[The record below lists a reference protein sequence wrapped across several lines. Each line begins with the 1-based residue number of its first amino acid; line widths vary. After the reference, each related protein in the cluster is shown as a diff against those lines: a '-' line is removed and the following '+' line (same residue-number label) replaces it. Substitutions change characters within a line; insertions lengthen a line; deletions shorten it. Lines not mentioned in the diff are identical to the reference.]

1 MRARGTG
8 RTGAGA
14 VAPRRTLRL
23 GAVAWTTPVGL
34 VLAAGLLAA
43 ILAAGA
49 CGSTESGPRPLRV
62 FAASSL
68 TEAFGEM
75 ASAFERLHP
84 ESEIVLVFAGSQ
96 VLRTQI
102 ERGAPADVFASADP
116 VQMEALERAGLVTG
130 SRLLAGNELVVI
142 VPPSNP
148 AGIERFGDLVRAER
162 LVLGSPGVPVGSYA
176 REILRRAEAG
186 GRPGFAEAVLGR
198 VVSQE
203 SNVRQLR
210 AKVEMGEADA
220 AIVYR
225 TDAANAPVG
234 MVAVPAGASVRARYL
249 IGVVKGTENGGAAGR
264 WVDLVASPEGRELL
278 SRHGFLT
285 GGNAGIRHE

>member
-1 MRARGTG
+1 MGAAVVVGRGTRG
-8 RTGAGA
+8 PGAGGL
-14 VAPRRTLRL
+14 PR
-23 GAVAWTTPVGL
+23 PVGRAFSAWL
-34 VLAAGLLAA
+34 PAA

-49 CGSTESGPRPLRV
+49 CGSTESGPEPLRV

-68 TEAFGEM
+68 TDAFGEM
-75 ASAFERLHP
+75 AVAFERLHP
-84 ESEIVLVFAGSQ
+84 ETEVVLVFAGSQ
-96 VLRTQI
+96 VLRAQI

-116 VQMEALERAGLVTG
+116 GQMKALQRAGLVAEPQ
-130 SRLLAGNELVVI
+130 LLAGNELVVI

-186 GRPGFAEAVLGR
+186 GPPGFAEAVLGR

-225 TDAANAPVG
+225 TDAATAPVRA
-234 MVAVPAGASVRARYL
+234 VAVPAGANVRARYL
-249 IGVVKGTENGGAAGR
+249 IGVVKGTRKTEAAGR
-264 WVDLVASPEGRELL
+264 WVGFAASSQGRDLL
-278 SRHGFLT
+278 SRHGFIT
-285 GGNAGIRHE
+285 DSPADFVANDNAGARHE